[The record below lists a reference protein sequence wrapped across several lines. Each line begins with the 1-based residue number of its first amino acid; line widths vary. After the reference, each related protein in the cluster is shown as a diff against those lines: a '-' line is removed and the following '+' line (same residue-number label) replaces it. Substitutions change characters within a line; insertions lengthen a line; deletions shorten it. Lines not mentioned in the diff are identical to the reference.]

1 MGKFPGTLLSES
13 SQESLKP
20 SSSAPQ
26 LSSENHRI
34 YHLPHPSLG
43 SLVEQRIV
51 QHPQETS
58 VKIIQADKN
67 SNPHGDVHK

>member
-43 SLVEQRIV
+43 SLVEQRNF
-51 QHPQETS
+51 S
-58 VKIIQADKN
+58 
-67 SNPHGDVHK
+67 